1 VQEKLRKGKNKSQ
14 AISTRDTGD
23 LFYRGSALE
32 SLVPIEESTKDG
44 SFSTLSLSPP
54 ITKDRR
60 ALLLLKDHLRPHKD
74 HHTLWCLLL
83 AFTSLQNFGES
94 SMGVKTPHTNE
105 HKDVAHTISQS
116 ISQGTRAKLSQ
127 EAFFCL
133 LSLFCGT
140 CVVCSGLNLVYRM
153 DQ

>member
-1 VQEKLRKGKNKSQ
+1 M
-14 AISTRDTGD
+14 GD

-32 SLVPIEESTKDG
+32 GLVPVEESTKDG

-60 ALLLLKDHLRPHKD
+60 ALLLLKDHLRSRKD

-83 AFTSLQNFGES
+83 AFTSLQNFRGS
-94 SMGVKTPHTNE
+94 SMGVKTPRANE
-105 HKDVAHTISQS
+105 HKDVALNISQS

-127 EAFFCL
+127 EAFFC
-133 LSLFCGT
+133 
-140 CVVCSGLNLVYRM
+140 
-153 DQ
+153 

>member
-1 VQEKLRKGKNKSQ
+1 VQENLERERINKSQ
-14 AISTRDTGD
+14 AISTRDMSD

-32 SLVPIEESTKDG
+32 GLVPVEESTKDG

-60 ALLLLKDHLRPHKD
+60 ALLLLKDHLRHHKD
-74 HHTLWCLLL
+74 HHTLRCLLL
-83 AFTSLQNFGES
+83 AFTSLQNFGGS
-94 SMGVKTPHTNE
+94 SMGVKTPRTNE

-133 LSLFCGT
+133 LSLLWHLCG
-140 CVVCSGLNLVYRM
+140 L
-153 DQ
+153 